1 MFKTETECTPK
12 RVSWWRLVFC
22 ALRKRC
28 RFNPSSQVVSSF
40 GLSRPY
46 RRDIADQPII
56 KALNKYCMV
65 YAVNILI
72 HSHPSLHVSLHTK
85 CRYRYYLIKFS
96 RECYTI
102 WRFGPLRMLYC
113 FSAYLKELSAVLV
126 FMWKQLFAIIC
137 IFSLLGMC
145 KKSEPVSLNS
155 GHIWQSLWVHYSI
168 AQKLRAQVVGRSTRN
183 YRRKVTEQ

>member
-46 RRDIADQPII
+46 RRDIADQPMI

-72 HSHPSLHVSLHTK
+72 HSHPSLHVSLQTK
-85 CRYRYYLIKFS
+85 CRYHYYLIKFS

-113 FSAYLKELSAVLV
+113 FSASLRELSAVLV
-126 FMWKQLFAIIC
+126 FMWKQLQLFA
-137 IFSLLGMC
+137 SLAC
-145 KKSEPVSLNS
+145 SVC
-155 GHIWQSLWVHYSI
+155 
-168 AQKLRAQVVGRSTRN
+168 A
-183 YRRKVTEQ
+183 RKVNPFHSTQVIYGNRFEFITQLRRN